1 MGEGRQAEKRSVRFF
16 QHGRDRKGGVN
27 MGIQSQSET
36 RSWVRGHGLST
47 VLVLSLSWYAGASL
61 ASAATELESSHAQ
74 LLPGDRVLLGTV
86 KEVRGE
92 QARVDTGE
100 LQPRF
105 IPMGVRKAKG
115 LTTLKPGDRVEI
127 TVNEQNLLV
136 DVHMAG
142 ESSSHQVVQGR
153 LAGALETGHDK
164 AVIRTSDGAEQSHF
178 IRPVARSKVASVP
191 VGVDA
196 VFLIDELDK
205 IVDVTY
211 GSLEAVHRAA
221 ELWQKMTP
229 LKGNLR
235 QVVGVIQ
242 KPLAANTIVIRT
254 DDGNEQQYEVRPL
267 IQPRLAKLSRGDAAT
282 LLLDAENQ
290 VADVAFVPEK

>member
-1 MGEGRQAEKRSVRFF
+1 MKVKAQY
-16 QHGRDRKGGVN
+16 RKLNSMTGNGWRGLIVL
-27 MGIQSQSET
+27 GFCWF
-36 RSWVRGHGLST
+36 SWASI
-47 VLVLSLSWYAGASL
+47 AG
-61 ASAATELESSHAQ
+61 AATEIEPSHGQ

-86 KEVRGE
+86 EEIRSD
-92 QARVDTGE
+92 QARIDTGE

-115 LTTLKPGDRVEI
+115 LPTLKQGDRVEI

-136 DVHMAG
+136 DVHLAG
-142 ESSSHQVVQGR
+142 ESSSHQLVQGQ
-153 LAGALETGHDK
+153 LAGVLETGHDK

-191 VGVDA
+191 VGVDV

-211 GSLEAVHRAA
+211 GSPEAVQRAA
-221 ELWQKMTP
+221 ELWKKKTP

-242 KPLAANTIVIRT
+242 KPLDANTIVIRT
-254 DDGNEQQYEVRPL
+254 EDGNEQQYQVRPL
-267 IQPRLAKLSRGDAAT
+267 IQSKLKTLSKGDAVT
-282 LLLDAENQ
+282 LLLDSENH
-290 VADVAFVPEK
+290 VADVAFVTNTK

>member
-1 MGEGRQAEKRSVRFF
+1 MERTAQEEKENRLA
-16 QHGRDRKGGVN
+16 GGGLKG
-27 MGIQSQSET
+27 
-36 RSWVRGHGLST
+36 LL
-47 VLVLSLSWYAGASL
+47 VLVLCGFSWASIPGA
-61 ASAATELESSHAQ
+61 AAELEPSHGQ

-86 KEVRGE
+86 EEVRSD

-105 IPMGVRKAKG
+105 IPMGVRKDKG
-115 LTTLKPGDRVEI
+115 MPTLKQGDRIEI

-136 DVHMAG
+136 DVHLPG
-142 ESSSHQVVQGR
+142 ESSHHQIVQGQ
-153 LAGALETGHDK
+153 LAGNLETGHDK
-164 AVIRTSDGAEQSHF
+164 AVIRTLDGAEQSHF

-221 ELWQKMTP
+221 ELWQKKTP

-235 QVVGVIQ
+235 RVAGIIQ
-242 KPLAANTIVIRT
+242 KPIDANTVVIRT
-254 DDGNEQQYEVRPL
+254 EDGNDQQYEVRPL
-267 IQPRLAKLSRGDAAT
+267 ILPRLKTLSPGDAAV
-282 LLLDAENQ
+282 LMLDAENQ
-290 VADVAFVPEK
+290 VADIAFLPSKK